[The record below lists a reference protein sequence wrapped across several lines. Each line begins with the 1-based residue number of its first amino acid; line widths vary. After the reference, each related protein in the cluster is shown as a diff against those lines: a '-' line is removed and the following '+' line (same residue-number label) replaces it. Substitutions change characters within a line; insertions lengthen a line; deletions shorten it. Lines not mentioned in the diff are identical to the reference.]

1 MARLWEYNKITEREQ
16 TRERLDPIIYSVSVH
31 KNKIY
36 DYTFYTISEM
46 QRKEITIM
54 KTGNFKIAAILMAA
68 VMACSLTAC
77 TENVENDNIQ
87 NNENTVSAPIN
98 TEAGNTEGEKD
109 APEESKAPEEIG
121 TPEESKTPEE
131 TAAAENG
138 GAAADKGQP
147 DSADKSESSDSKNDV
162 QFSSNAIP
170 LTSETGKGE
179 AIAKLAAEQTRVMY
193 KFACAAPDKG
203 FDNSGLM
210 YYALTEN
217 GISCPRLTC
226 DIAQLGSKIKYDQL
240 QVGDLAFFEYDD
252 DGSVIVYGGV
262 YLGEGKMV
270 VSMSEGIPVKVVD
283 ITTQYYRSNFVWGVC
298 VAR

>member
-1 MARLWEYNKITEREQ
+1 
-16 TRERLDPIIYSVSVH
+16 
-31 KNKIY
+31 
-36 DYTFYTISEM
+36 M
-46 QRKEITIM
+46 QRKEIMIM
-54 KTGNFKIAAILMAA
+54 KTRNFKIAAILIAA

-77 TENVENDNIQ
+77 TENVENNNIQ
-87 NNENTVSAPIN
+87 NNENTVSTPIN
-98 TEAGNTEGEKD
+98 AEAGNTEGEQD

-131 TAAAENG
+131 TAAADDNN
-138 GAAADKGQP
+138 QP
-147 DSADKSESSDSKNDV
+147 GDTGNNSTDSKKDV
-162 QFSSNAIP
+162 QFSSNLLP

-179 AIAKLAAEQTRVMY
+179 AIAKLAAAQDGVLYTY
-193 KFACAAPDKG
+193 AGAAPDKG

-252 DGSVIVYGGV
+252 DGSVIIYGGV

-270 VSMSEGIPVKVVD
+270 VSMSDGIPVKVVD
-283 ITTQYYRSNFVWGVC
+283 ITTQYYRSNFAWGVC

>member
-1 MARLWEYNKITEREQ
+1 
-16 TRERLDPIIYSVSVH
+16 
-31 KNKIY
+31 
-36 DYTFYTISEM
+36 
-46 QRKEITIM
+46 M
-54 KTGNFKIAAILMAA
+54 KTKNFKIAAILMAA

-77 TENVENDNIQ
+77 TENVENNNIQ
-87 NNENTVSAPIN
+87 NIDNSAGTPIN
-98 TEAGNTEGEKD
+98 TEAGNTD
-109 APEESKAPEEIG
+109 SQAAAPEESKAPAEIG
-121 TPEESKTPEE
+121 TPEESKALEE

-138 GAAADKGQP
+138 GAADDNSQS
-147 DSADKSESSDSKNDV
+147 DSTNNSESGDSKNDV
-162 QFSSNAIP
+162 QFSSDPLP

-179 AIAKLAAEQTRVMY
+179 AIAKLAAAQEGVMY
-193 KFACAAPDKG
+193 KYACAAPDKG

-252 DGSVIVYGGV
+252 DGSVIIYGGV

-283 ITTQYYRSNFVWGVC
+283 ITTQYYRSNFAWGVC
-298 VAR
+298 VER

>member
-1 MARLWEYNKITEREQ
+1 
-16 TRERLDPIIYSVSVH
+16 
-31 KNKIY
+31 
-36 DYTFYTISEM
+36 M

-98 TEAGNTEGEKD
+98 TEAGNTD
-109 APEESKAPEEIG
+109 SQAVAPEESKAPEEAG
-121 TPEESKTPEE
+121 TPEESRAPEELGTPEE
-131 TAAAENG
+131 TTAAENG
-138 GAAADKGQP
+138 GAADDNSQP
-147 DSADKSESSDSKNDV
+147 NDTDNSESTDSKNDV
-162 QFSSNAIP
+162 QFSSNPIP

-179 AIAKLAAEQTRVMY
+179 AIAKLAAAQEGVMY
-193 KFACAAPDKG
+193 KYACAAPDKG

>member
-1 MARLWEYNKITEREQ
+1 
-16 TRERLDPIIYSVSVH
+16 
-31 KNKIY
+31 
-36 DYTFYTISEM
+36 
-46 QRKEITIM
+46 M
-54 KTGNFKIAAILMAA
+54 KTRNFKIAAILMAA

-77 TENVENDNIQ
+77 NENVENDNIQ
-87 NNENTVSAPIN
+87 NNENTVGATIN
-98 TEAGNTEGEKD
+98 AEVGNTEGEQNT
-109 APEESKAPEEIG
+109 PEESKAPEEIG

-131 TAAAENG
+131 TTAAENG
-138 GAAADKGQP
+138 GAADDKGQP
-147 DSADKSESSDSKNDV
+147 VSTDNGESTDIKNDV
-162 QFSSNAIP
+162 QFSGDPTP
-170 LTSETGKGE
+170 LTSDTGKGE
-179 AIAKLAAEQTRVMY
+179 AIAELAAAQEGVMY
-193 KFACAAPDKG
+193 KYACAAPDKG

-262 YLGEGKMV
+262 YLGDGKMV